1 MKRVALS
8 LAVLAVLALA
18 ASTASAASPHGSS
31 PQVTLV
37 AHGGWGSPHHGSHG
51 PSWGYGQGHGHSPYP
66 PAYRY
71 PVVVPVPVPRPA
83 PYPVYR
89 YYRPPYCPGGAFSYH
104 GNGFGISIGF

>member
-18 ASTASAASPHGSS
+18 ANTASAAGPHGSS

-37 AHGGWGSPHHGSHG
+37 AHGGWGSPHHGHQG
-51 PSWGYGQGHGHSPYP
+51 PSWGPGHGHGYGPHP
-66 PAYRY
+66 PVYRR
-71 PVVVPVPVPRPA
+71 PIVVPVPVPPP

-89 YYRPPYCPGGAFSYH
+89 YYRPPYYPGATFSYR